1 MCFILNCERL
11 CVYAVLSFVCECDCE
26 REAEAEA
33 EAEAVYFALCTFQLL
48 TKLFLADESVLSL
61 LHDESVFV
69 QIQRACR
76 CTFNEFYNMNGKHLF
91 SKT

>member
-1 MCFILNCERL
+1 MC
-11 CVYAVLSFVCECDCE
+11 VLSFVCECDCE
-26 REAEAEA
+26 R

-61 LHDESVFV
+61 LHDESVCV

-76 CTFNEFYNMNGKHLF
+76 CAFNEFYNMNGKHLF
-91 SKT
+91 SKNIAKLRSTMQIKDV